1 MRTDYTQ
8 YLVNVDNAMVL
19 CCLDIDYEKDFI
31 SVAAGKSTYPIRNVQ
46 LSEAERNNSLSVAII
61 PLKIAFPVR
70 ICVKGTDMCFFPSRY
85 GKRSGTSV
93 NVAFRLHAQVVSQ
106 RESIDV
112 KGAHSNDCSV

>member
-61 PLKIAFPVR
+61 PLKIAFL
-70 ICVKGTDMCFFPSRY
+70 KGTDMCFFPSRY
-85 GKRSGTSV
+85 ARKAIRYKCKRGLQITCTSCLP
-93 NVAFRLHAQVVSQ
+93 AR
-106 RESIDV
+106 IDR
-112 KGAHSNDCSV
+112 CERRPL

>member
-1 MRTDYTQ
+1 M
-8 YLVNVDNAMVL
+8 NVDNAMVL

-31 SVAAGKSTYPIRNVQ
+31 SVAAGKSTYPIRNVR

-61 PLKIAFPVR
+61 PLKIAFL
-70 ICVKGTDMCFFPSRY
+70 KGTDMWFFPSRY

-106 RESIDV
+106 RESNPR
-112 KGAHSNDCSV
+112 S